1 MYINVCVHIYIY
13 SFIHS
18 FIHSFIFYLFTV
30 AIGDI
35 YIYCNMNSCDS
46 TAGLVMD
53 SPANPA
59 VLGASNGLVWGKSY
73 PETHGFLPSKR
84 GLIYRKPWF
93 LPSNIRGNP
102 ANVPIL
108 WSRRIKEGIVMKTF
122 EVVWDL
128 AKDLFDH
135 SSVRTRMLNVKND
148 SDSFCQYHWFA
159 GTWLQM
165 WTLQRYSFMTC
176 DFSIGSEWGSQLPDL
191 VIFSKTINLMVWSST

>member
-1 MYINVCVHIYIY
+1 MCTYIYIY
-13 SFIHS
+13 IFIHS
-18 FIHSFIFYLFTV
+18 FIYLFTV

-46 TAGLVMD
+46 TAKFDLVMD

-59 VLGASNGLVWGKSY
+59 AAGASNGLVWGKSENRK
-73 PETHGFLPSKR
+73 PKGFYHQIWK
-84 GLIYRKPWF
+84 IYRKPWF
-93 LPSNIRGNP
+93 LPWNIRGNP